1 MNKAE
6 IMIRRDHYGKFNS
19 TIKEI
24 KIGNERWRYSV
35 SGNGNHY
42 ILALM
47 SNVAGHVFALP
58 LAEALQEHYRVIALS
73 IPPLPS
79 FHLSG
84 DGLAAVLKHE
94 NITCCDA
101 IGHSN
106 GGVHI
111 QNLIASHPQM
121 VDKIIFSHSLT
132 SMSAQDAYTV
142 NNTEVELY
150 RKAKILMKIFPT
162 SILLNALGGQFTKK
176 IKLAAGE
183 KDTSAMQK
191 LFKAELKLLNK
202 KDLLLIVE
210 CMEDFLFNYTF
221 DKKYYQE
228 KAGKILL
235 LNSPTDRIVNPR
247 QEKAM
252 RMLCPQA
259 QTYQF
264 KKGGHTSMLTCPEEY
279 YEVVKHFLL
288 K

>member
-1 MNKAE
+1 MNKEE
-6 IMIRRDHYGKFNS
+6 IMIRRDYYGKFDS

-35 SGNGNHY
+35 SGYGNHY

-47 SNVAGHVFALP
+47 SNVAGHV
-58 LAEALQEHYRVIALS
+58 
-73 IPPLPS
+73 
-79 FHLSG
+79 
-84 DGLAAVLKHE
+84 
-94 NITCCDA
+94 
-101 IGHSN
+101 
-106 GGVHI
+106 
-111 QNLIASHPQM
+111 
-121 VDKIIFSHSLT
+121 
-132 SMSAQDAYTV
+132 
-142 NNTEVELY
+142 
-150 RKAKILMKIFPT
+150 
-162 SILLNALGGQFTKK
+162 
-176 IKLAAGE
+176 
-183 KDTSAMQK
+183 K
-191 LFKAELKLLNK
+191 LFKAELKLLKK

-252 RMLCPQA
+252 HMLCPQA

-264 KKGGHTSMLTCPEEY
+264 KQGGHTSMLTCPEEY

-288 K
+288 E